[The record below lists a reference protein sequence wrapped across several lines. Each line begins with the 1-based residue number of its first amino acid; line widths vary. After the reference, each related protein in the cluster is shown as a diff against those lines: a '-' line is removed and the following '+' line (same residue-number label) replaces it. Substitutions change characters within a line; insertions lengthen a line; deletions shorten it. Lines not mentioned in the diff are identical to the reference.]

1 MMNDRRKKGCPNEH
15 CVQHIN
21 KVKHES
27 EIDYCP
33 KCGTKLIFVCA
44 KCFSE
49 IEDIDTKHRIWLRC
63 KTEAEEKRA
72 QTIGKGKDIAEKYVA
87 GPLLTVV
94 TGVVVTVQKDA
105 IKKGATVVKN
115 VAKTVLKR

>member
-1 MMNDRRKKGCPNEH
+1 MNDRRKKGCPNEQ

-44 KCFSE
+44 KCFCQ
-49 IEDIDTKHRIWLRC
+49 IEDIDPKHRICLRC

-72 QTIGKGKDIAEKYVA
+72 HNIDKGKDIAKKYVA
-87 GPLLTVV
+87 APLLTVGAGIV
-94 TGVVVTVQKDA
+94 AVVQKDA
-105 IKKGATVVKN
+105 IKKGVTVVKD
-115 VAKTVLKR
+115 VAKTVMKR